1 MEVTQFF
8 PEIVG
13 SIKIKLNAEQL
24 KTVKTLSKHLTYEPM
39 HPDVATDKKEKNAS
53 KGESSTLIKC
63 LDHPKLPNFRETLN
77 QGLHQFTKDTMQ
89 WNTGA
94 MIVNSWF
101 NKIKPNQDT
110 EIIRQRNSIITVVMF
125 FEYEKGQPYFIFN
138 KDVKG
143 FEPHIYK
150 YNAFNASTGA
160 LIPEAGTIY
169 FIPSH
174 LDFKFS
180 INKSKKTHN
189 HIMCSTMPV
198 GVMGSNTSTLAL
210 NVNRDHDVYKKIINN
225 RKT

>member
-8 PEIVG
+8 PEVVG
-13 SIKIKLNAEQL
+13 SIRIKLNPEQL
-24 KTVKTLSKHLTYEPM
+24 KTVKTLSKHLEYQPM
-39 HPDVATDKKEKNAS
+39 YPDAATDKKEKNSS
-53 KGESSTLIKC
+53 KGETSKLIKC

-110 EIIRQRNSIITVVMF
+110 EIIRQRNSIITIVMF
-125 FEYEKGQPYFIFN
+125 FEYEKGQPYFIFE

-143 FEPHIYK
+143 FEPNIHT
-150 YNAFNASTGA
+150 YNAFNAFKGA

-174 LDFKFS
+174 LNFKFS
-180 INKSKKTHN
+180 LNKSKKIHN
-189 HIMCSTMPV
+189 HIMCSAMPV
-198 GVMGSNTSTLAL
+198 GVMGADTSTLAL
-210 NVNRDHDVYKKIINN
+210 NVNRDQDTYKKII
-225 RKT
+225 K